1 MSTSGRSVTS
11 PKTYF
16 IQTDEEQHRYFKQK
30 VFLQANPPSLYSS
43 TRKKKVQGFSISKI
57 LHHHHTRPF
66 HFFGIL
72 RGNGEACVFGCSGLT
87 SQTVPVPRDR
97 SSRRGCRFLNLC
109 SNPRR
114 PASIARA
121 VCRHFQTQRVEGWA
135 LILRTTE
142 FNCSAAHHACRHLHP
157 APHPCHPV
165 SHPAARLGW
174 NSHVVKMHLLE

>member
-114 PASIARA
+114 PASIAR
-121 VCRHFQTQRVEGWA
+121 CLQT
-135 LILRTTE
+135 
-142 FNCSAAHHACRHLHP
+142 FP
-157 APHPCHPV
+157 D
-165 SHPAARLGW
+165 AARGGLGADPPDDRI
-174 NSHVVKMHLLE
+174 